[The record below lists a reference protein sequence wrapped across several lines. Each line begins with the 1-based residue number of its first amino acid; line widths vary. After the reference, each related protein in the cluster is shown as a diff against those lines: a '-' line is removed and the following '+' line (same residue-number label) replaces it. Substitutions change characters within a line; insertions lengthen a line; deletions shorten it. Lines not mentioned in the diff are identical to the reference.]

1 MATRVLVTRPLRE
14 ALRWTAQLQALG
26 CHAEALPLI
35 AITPTDP
42 APAQA
47 AWQDLARYQA
57 LMFVSANAVQAFF
70 AARPD
75 GAPWGAG
82 LRAWSTGAG
91 TTRALHEAGVA
102 TDLIDTPGDDAPQFD
117 SEALW
122 QIVGPRPMAG
132 QRVLIVRGADAAG
145 RVAGRPWLAEQL
157 QAAGV
162 QVEAIAAYMRSLPV
176 WTAAQYA
183 QAQAAVQGDALWLLS
198 SSDAVRHLALL
209 LPGQDWQAARAL
221 ATHAR
226 IAEAAR
232 SLGFGCVRVSR
243 PGLHDMLAS
252 IESFG

>member
-1 MATRVLVTRPLRE
+1 MVTRVLVTRPLRE

-47 AWQDLARYQA
+47 AWQSLGRYHA

-75 GAPWGAG
+75 DAPWHTA
-82 LRAWSTGAG
+82 LRAWSTGSG
-91 TTRALHEAGVA
+91 TTRALHEAGVPSG
-102 TDLIDTPGDDAPQFD
+102 LIDTPDDDAPQFD

-122 QIVGPRPMAG
+122 QIVGERPMAG

-145 RVAGRPWLAEQL
+145 RVAGRPWLADQL

-162 QVEAIAAYMRSLPV
+162 QVEEIATYMRSLPV
-176 WTAAQYA
+176 WTAAQYT
-183 QAQAAVQGDALWLLS
+183 QAQAATQGDALWLLS

-209 LPGQDWQAARAL
+209 LPGLDWRAARAL

-232 SLGFGCVRVSR
+232 GLGFGCVQVSR
-243 PGLHDMLAS
+243 PGLQDMLAS